1 VTILGAMLPDPDTA
15 VMWVDSELF
24 EAGNSAPVAFGPKLA
39 SNAFLS
45 AVAAGTGRTSIT
57 RAADDVFHRATDFD
71 ALPGAIAAALRK
83 STMAHVAYFDREPER
98 FLCQHYC
105 VAGWSREAGRIL
117 GWSFSAETFF
127 APMLTGSFTV
137 PEIDRPLCWRPRDGS
152 EVLQCAREQ
161 MRTLRCRLAGAGTG
175 ALTIATVQRGRI
187 ELQTVPDFDLN
198 ATRRSS
204 VELEKML
211 CLSMVF

>member
-1 VTILGAMLPDPDTA
+1 MLPDPDTA
-15 VMWVDSELF
+15 VLWVDSELF
-24 EAGNSAPVAFGPKLA
+24 EAGNSAPVSHGPKMA

-45 AVAAGTGRTSIT
+45 AVAGGTGRLSIT
-57 RAADDVFHRATDFD
+57 RAADDVFHHAADFD

-83 STMAHVAYFDREPER
+83 STMAHSAYFDREPER

-105 VAGWSREAGRIL
+105 VAGWSRQAGRML
-117 GWSFSAETFF
+117 AWSSSAENYF

-137 PEIDRPLCWRPRDGS
+137 PEIDRPLCWRPRDGN
-152 EVLQCAREQ
+152 EILQCAREQ
-161 MRTLRCRLAGAGTG
+161 MRNLRCRLAGAGTG
-175 ALTIATVQRGRI
+175 ALTIATVQRGHT
-187 ELQTVPDFDLN
+187 ELQTIEGFDQA

-211 CLSMVF
+211 CL